1 MSRGELQQCRGHTL
15 QQLPA
20 PHSSC
25 LLAVHVAV
33 ARGEEG
39 HVLGRGG
46 PRTGERSAGGSA
58 ESADAAAPC
67 GHIGLQSAPISLYSF
82 PVVREMGVA
91 SAGTKVMVVH

>member
-1 MSRGELQQCRGHTL
+1 M
-15 QQLPA
+15 
-20 PHSSC
+20 
-25 LLAVHVAV
+25 HVAV

-39 HVLGRGG
+39 HVLGREVPGG
-46 PRTGERSAGGSA
+46 A